1 MDLLPLIQSVKDPAV
16 LAVLLWTV
24 GELRAAARSRAAMWS
39 ELKALRDSEV
49 AQGNRLT
56 ALETRA
62 ALRGL

>member
-1 MDLLPLIQSVKDPAV
+1 MDLLPLLQTVKDPAV
-16 LAVLLWTV
+16 LAVLLWVV
-24 GELRAAARSRAAMWS
+24 GELRAAARSRAAMW
-39 ELKALRDSEV
+39 EEVKALRASDV